1 MFFRNCRLD
10 NIANLD
16 DSPLELELCIFGMSL
31 ACRHKLRYGTAAF
44 QDDYSL
50 SGGLHTVENREA
62 SSLEIGC
69 VDGLH
74 MTSIGD
80 YDDPVNSVCARDGT
94 ESGLEAD

>member
-1 MFFRNCRLD
+1 MFFRNCRF
-10 NIANLD
+10 NNVANLD
-16 DSPLELELCIFGMSL
+16 DGSLELELCIFGASS
-31 ACRHKLRYGTAAF
+31 ACRQKLRYGTATF

-62 SSLEIGC
+62 SSFEIGR

-80 YDDPVNSVCARDGT
+80 
-94 ESGLEAD
+94 

>member
-1 MFFRNCRLD
+1 MFFRNRRFD

-16 DSPLELELCIFGMSL
+16 DGPLELELWIFGATS
-31 ACRHKLRYGTAAF
+31 AYRQKLRYGTAAF

-50 SGGLHTVENREA
+50 SGGPHTVENREA

-80 YDDPVNSVCARDGT
+80 
-94 ESGLEAD
+94 

>member
-1 MFFRNCRLD
+1 MFFRNRRFD
-10 NIANLD
+10 NVANFD
-16 DSPLELELCIFGMSL
+16 DGPLELELWIFGAGL
-31 ACRHKLRYGTAAF
+31 ACRQKLRYGTAAF

-69 VDGLH
+69 VDSLH

-80 YDDPVNSVCARDGT
+80 YDDPVNSMRGRHCT
-94 ESGLEAD
+94 ETSLGMD